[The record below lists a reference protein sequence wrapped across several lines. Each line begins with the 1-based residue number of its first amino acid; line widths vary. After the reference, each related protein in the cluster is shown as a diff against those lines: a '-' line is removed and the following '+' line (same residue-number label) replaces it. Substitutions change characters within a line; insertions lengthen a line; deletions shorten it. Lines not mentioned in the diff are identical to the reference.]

1 MQNNNPNFNRRPPR
15 ELPAKPRRVRGGLKL
30 SGSFNDPEAGPIPW
44 AAQRWIRLV
53 EQAASGPR
61 LVEGLD
67 YARQGQTRRLE
78 IDSGAARASVQ
89 GRAFRAYETTLAVE
103 PFSHEQWERVIET
116 MADQAVYAAKLL
128 AGDLPA
134 NIEDLF
140 IPLGLQLFPAGPAD
154 VKTTCTCGHAE
165 PWCKH
170 ACCVAV
176 LLAEQLG
183 ADPFLMFQLR
193 GISSQDLLE
202 RLTQRRAVV
211 GAGDSS
217 VPVYVAGGRDS
228 VFGGDYQP
236 PTLEEAVQSFWDLG
250 APLNEV
256 DLPLEP
262 PSVSHPLL
270 RRLGPSPFP
279 GAKFPMVGLLAT
291 CYEMVSKAALTIAEP
306 PSAGEGLVA
315 GAADTEAPGNGP
327 QMNGPVDAS
336 TDVGA
341 EAAQLAA
348 GSEARA
354 SSTGEPDGNPAPGDD
369 PSDLP
374 D

>member
-1 MQNNNPNFNRRPPR
+1 
-15 ELPAKPRRVRGGLKL
+15 VRGGVKL
-30 SGSFNDPEAGPIPW
+30 SGSFNDPDAGPIPW

-61 LVEGLD
+61 LVEGLE

-103 PFSHEQWERVIET
+103 PFSHDQWERVIQT

-140 IPLGLQLFPAGPAD
+140 IPLGLQLFPATPAD

-202 RLTQRRAVV
+202 RLTQRRAVL

-217 VPVYVAGGRDS
+217 VPVYVAGGRDAA
-228 VFGGDYQP
+228 FGGDYQP
-236 PTLEEAVQSFWDLG
+236 PSLEEAVQSFWDLG

-291 CYEMVSKAALTIAEP
+291 CYEMVSKAALTIADP
-306 PSAGEGLVA
+306 PGAGEVLHADPSGA
-315 GAADTEAPGNGP
+315 GPSDIGP
-327 QMNGPVDAS
+327 
-336 TDVGA
+336 
-341 EAAQLAA
+341 
-348 GSEARA
+348 
-354 SSTGEPDGNPAPGDD
+354 SSSHSLDD
-369 PSDLP
+369 PTDPRADAPPQSEDNVPKIPTGRGRGENRALGGLP
-374 D
+374 ADPPD